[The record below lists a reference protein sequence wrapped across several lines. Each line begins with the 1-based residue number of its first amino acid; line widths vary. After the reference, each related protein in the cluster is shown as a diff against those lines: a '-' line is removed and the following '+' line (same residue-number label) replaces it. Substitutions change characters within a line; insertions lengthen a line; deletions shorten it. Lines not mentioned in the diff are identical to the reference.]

1 MSLSSEAPR
10 SRGRV
15 LHGADVSVTAADLS
29 RVSARPARALVVDPG
44 LIEDATR
51 EGYEAGYGEGFD
63 QGYADGLAAA
73 HRHTELLGGLV
84 QRLGQ
89 ASEVLMQRE
98 TTARHDIEDQVVET
112 AFLIAGALIGRELE
126 RPEPH
131 AVDAI
136 ARALRLAPEDGLVM
150 ARLNP
155 ADLVAIGDINQLGLG
170 RALELVPDA
179 SIPAGDCVID
189 IGACRVDARI
199 ASALT
204 RVREVLS

>member
-1 MSLSSEAPR
+1 MSLSSDASQ

-15 LHGADVSVTAADLS
+15 LRGAEVRATVADLS
-29 RVSARPARALVVDPG
+29 RVTARPARALVVDPS

-51 EGYEAGYGEGFD
+51 EGYEAGYAQGFD
-63 QGYADGLAAA
+63 QGYADGLASA
-73 HRHTELLGGLV
+73 HRHTELLAGLV

-89 ASEVLMQRE
+89 AAEMLMQRE

-112 AFLIAGALIGRELE
+112 AFLIAEAVVGRELE

-131 AVDAI
+131 AIDAI
-136 ARALRLAPEDGLVM
+136 ARALRLAPEDGNVT

-155 ADLVAIGDINQLGLG
+155 ADLVAIGDINQFGLG
-170 RALELVPDA
+170 RSLELVPDA
-179 SIPAGDCVID
+179 SIPAGDCVVD
-189 IGACRVDARI
+189 VGACRVDARI
-199 ASALT
+199 GPALE